1 MSACSIID
9 ETIDVLDIVDVM
21 SASGEY
27 VLQRVGH
34 AVVPSA
40 QSMAFSIGSID
51 RIAVL
56 ATIGVGVAMPV
67 FGTALIAGFA

>member
-9 ETIDVLDIVDVM
+9 KTINVMDIVDVM
-21 SASGEY
+21 SAPGEY
-27 VLQRVGH
+27 ILQRVGH

-40 QSMAFSIGSID
+40 QSMAFSIGSIG

-56 ATIGVGVAMPV
+56 AAIGVDVAIPV
-67 FGTALIAGFA
+67 FGPAIIAGLA